1 MSKHAQDRM
10 ELEIGR
16 LSGFTLI
23 ELMIVMSIIGTL
35 STIAYP
41 ALTSI
46 KNRALVARAIGDI
59 DAIQLDIMG
68 YEATNLTTPL
78 DLNAIGRG
86 SMLDPWGNPYQYLSF
101 AHAGGGGG
109 GGGAAPPGARKDKF
123 LHPLNSSFD
132 LYSMGPDG
140 QSKKPLTAKAS
151 HDDIIMANDG
161 GFIGIAKNY

>member
-1 MSKHAQDRM
+1 MSEHAQDRM
-10 ELEIGR
+10 ELGIGR
-16 LSGFTLI
+16 PSGFTLI

-59 DAIQLDIMG
+59 DAIQLDVMG
-68 YEATNLTTPL
+68 YEATHQTTPL
-78 DLNAIGRG
+78 DLNAVARG

-109 GGGAAPPGARKDKF
+109 APPAGARMDKF
-123 LHPLNSSFD
+123 LHPLNSAFD

-140 QSKKPLTAKAS
+140 QSKTPLTAKAS

-161 GFIGIAKNY
+161 GYIGIAKNY